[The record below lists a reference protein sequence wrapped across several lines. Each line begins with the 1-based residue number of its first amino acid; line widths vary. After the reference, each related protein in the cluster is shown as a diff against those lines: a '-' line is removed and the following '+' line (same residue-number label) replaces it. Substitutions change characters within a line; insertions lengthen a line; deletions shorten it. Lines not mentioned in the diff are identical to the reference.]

1 MAECYLLVCS
11 RSNCSHQTFQQ
22 EILHLFFRC
31 QKKISQKKP
40 PVRGQGKVRD
50 RVRFRAWLAFF
61 RGGFFPRI
69 VFSHQPGINPIILQ
83 HTSLVF
89 SFRYYL
95 NDSTTFFLW
104 LVFILVWNNRL
115 PCFMK
120 QRISNRLTTFSD
132 KSLTLLY
139 LQHFICIIWSRYLI
153 WKFCSICLWFWI
165 IFTKLA
171 F

>member
-61 RGGFFPRI
+61 RGGFFPRT

-120 QRISNRLTTFSD
+120 QRISNRLTTFLWQ
-132 KSLTLLY
+132 KSNTSLSPTFYSYHLKPISHMKILQYMPLILNHLY
-139 LQHFICIIWSRYLI
+139 
-153 WKFCSICLWFWI
+153 
-165 IFTKLA
+165 
-171 F
+171 